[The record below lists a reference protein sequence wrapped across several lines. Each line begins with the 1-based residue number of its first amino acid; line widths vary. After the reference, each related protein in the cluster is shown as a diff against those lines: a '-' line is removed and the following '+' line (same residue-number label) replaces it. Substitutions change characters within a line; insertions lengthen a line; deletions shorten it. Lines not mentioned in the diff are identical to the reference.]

1 LDGQAKKERDIH
13 MRRNLILVLALSAA
27 LAVGM
32 AAVASAKWDVFRAGN
47 LILKADGGVSPK
59 ALPKS
64 KLAPVTV
71 RVRGEISTSDGTNHP
86 AAFREAVIDFD
97 KNGTIDT
104 TGLPTCKG
112 SELEAR
118 NTKDALRVCGDAEVG
133 KGSGQ
138 IQISFPEQ
146 RPIPVTAPI
155 TVFNGGTK
163 GGKTTLYIHTF
174 ITVPVPSAVVTTVT
188 IKKVKKGRYGLS
200 TVSKIPVIAGGSGS
214 VLAFDINF
222 GKKYSYK
229 GKKVSYISAKCT
241 DGKFQANIIKA
252 LFKNEAEGPATSTN
266 LSGVVIRPCTP
277 KG

>member
-1 LDGQAKKERDIH
+1 
-13 MRRNLILVLALSAA
+13 MLVLALSAA

-32 AAVASAKWDVFRAGN
+32 AAVATAKFDTFRAGN
-47 LILKADGGVSPK
+47 IILQADGGVTPK
-59 ALPKS
+59 ALPRAKM
-64 KLAPVTV
+64 APVTV
-71 RVRGEISTSDGTNHP
+71 RVRGKISTSDNTHP
-86 AAFREAVIDFD
+86 AAFREAQIDFD
-97 KNGTIDT
+97 KNGTINT

-118 NTKDALRVCGDAEVG
+118 NTKDALKVCGDSEVG

-222 GKKYSYK
+222 GKKYGYK
-229 GKKVSYISAKCT
+229 GKRMSYISAKCT
-241 DGKFQANIIKA
+241 DGKFQANILKA